1 MSKTIARQS
10 PGSWAR
16 STACVALACVLAAGP
31 ALSADRFS
39 SKRAELEVTVIASNL
54 EHPWSV
60 EVLPDGAYIVTERP
74 GRLRIVRAMKTG
86 EPIAGLPEL
95 FVGGQGGLLD
105 LAVSPDFSESRKL
118 YFTASIPGNGG
129 QGTALFSARLSEDET
144 KLEEVER
151 LFAMN
156 RFTDTTQHFGSRIA
170 IAGDGSLFFGIGE
183 RGDMDRAQD
192 PQDHAGSILHVGPD
206 GKPAPGNPFADSAR
220 GLAEIWSIGHRNPQ
234 GIVIDPA
241 DGTLFTVEHGARG
254 GDEINAPKA
263 GSNYGWPVVSY
274 GKHYSGAEIG
284 IGQSAEGYELPV
296 HYWDPSI
303 APGAIDVYRGAMF
316 PEWDGDFLVAALKYE
331 LLARIERDESGAI
344 VGEERLLSGEY
355 GRLRDVKVAPD
366 GSVLLVTD
374 QEDGQLLRISRAVSP

>member
-1 MSKTIARQS
+1 MSRTAARQS
-10 PGSWAR
+10 PAYRMR
-16 STACVALACVLAAGP
+16 SAALASLALVLAAAP
-31 ALSADRFS
+31 VMATDRFP
-39 SKRAELEVTVIASNL
+39 SKKAELEVTAIATGL

-74 GRLRIVRAMKTG
+74 GRLRVVRAMKVG
-86 EPIAGLPEL
+86 EPIAGLPGL
-95 FVGGQGGLLD
+95 FIGGQGGLLD
-105 LAVSPDFSESRKL
+105 LALSPDFEKSRKL
-118 YFTASIPGNGG
+118 YFTASIPGDGG
-129 QGTALFSARLSEDET
+129 QGTALFTARLSNDET
-144 KLEEVER
+144 KLEDVEK

-156 RFTDTTQHFGSRIA
+156 RFTDTTHHFGSRIA
-170 IAGDGSLFFGIGE
+170 IARDGSLFFGIGE
-183 RGDMDRAQD
+183 RGEMDRAQD
-192 PQDHAGSILHVGPD
+192 PQDHAGSILHVSPD
-206 GKPAPGNPFADSAR
+206 GKPAPGNPFAGSTK

-263 GSNYGWPVVSY
+263 GGNYGWPVVSY

-284 IGQSAEGYELPV
+284 VGQAAEGFEQPV

-344 VGEERLLSGEY
+344 IGEERLIEGES

-374 QEDGQLLRISRAVSP
+374 EEDGQLLRISRATAP